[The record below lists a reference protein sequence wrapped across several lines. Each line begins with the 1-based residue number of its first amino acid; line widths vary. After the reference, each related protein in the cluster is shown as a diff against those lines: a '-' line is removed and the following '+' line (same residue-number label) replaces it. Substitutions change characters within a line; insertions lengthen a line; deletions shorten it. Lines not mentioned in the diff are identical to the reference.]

1 MAQND
6 LVIANQSFPS
16 FRSDL
21 NSALAAIQTTH
32 SGTSLPTGAV
42 AGQIWL
48 DTTSATSP
56 TLKIYDGTDSI
67 SLAIIDYTTNTV
79 NWLDSSLSYNST
91 ATSAGTLVLTVSSSY
106 KQYFT
111 GTTTHTV
118 TLPVASTLTVGQTFE
133 IHNNSTGSITVNS
146 SGSNLVGTVE
156 ANVTASITCILASGT
171 TAASWDFD
179 VTGFSS
185 AVPTTRGG
193 TGLTSIGSSLQ
204 VLRTNSGATGLEF
217 ATIGGT
223 TTPFTVT
230 GDNVSGA
237 SIRLPED
244 TDNGSNY
251 VALKAPDT
259 LASNLTLTLPSAD
272 GTSGQ
277 VLQTNG
283 SGVLSFSSV
292 SSDYVLLASTT
303 ASNVAT
309 LDLNGYFSA
318 TYKNYKLFVEGFY
331 GTTDVNNLRLFFAT
345 GSYTV
350 QTTSY
355 GDTSGWSGVDGSG
368 TEATGSTSGGHAGG
382 SGGSIFI
389 AHNSSN
395 SSYRGNTEI
404 TIFEPLQTSYYHSV
418 TALTQY
424 WNGSS
429 TLRNSTTS
437 GIWLNTTAVTGLRLA
452 FNAGNLYAGSIKL
465 YGIK

>member
-48 DTTSATSP
+48 DTTSATAP

-111 GTTTHTV
+111 GTNTHTV

-292 SSDYVLLASTT
+292 SSDYVKLATGTIS
-303 ASNVAT
+303 SSVSSFT
-309 LDLNGYFSA
+309 LDGYFTSTYNKYVVYVNNLQLTADAGIYLRYVKSGSELTSNHNYSVDGGWRNSSGSYGVAGSSGWGLSAIEMYAEATVESDANKSFSAVITIDSPLSTNVHHRLHYSIVTSVSNGYFIQ
-318 TYKNYKLFVEGFY
+318 L
-331 GTTDVNNLRLFFAT
+331 
-345 GSYTV
+345 
-350 QTTSY
+350 
-355 GDTSGWSGVDGSG
+355 
-368 TEATGSTSGGHAGG
+368 HGG
-382 SGGSIFI
+382 SE
-389 AHNSSN
+389 ND
-395 SSYRGNTEI
+395 
-404 TIFEPLQTSYYHSV
+404 
-418 TALTQY
+418 
-424 WNGSS
+424 
-429 TLRNSTTS
+429 
-437 GIWLNTTAVTGLRLA
+437 LNTTALSGIKIYTTQN
-452 FNAGNLYAGSIKL
+452 FDAGNYQL
-465 YGIK
+465 YGIKA